1 MEITKEILFGQITKL
16 MEGVSS
22 AKTIQKREEYMQ
34 KFFEDLI
41 KFQKDFK
48 DRNKTGVSGQ
58 LTIHSIVTSN
68 TIITFLELITL
79 SSHQNDFIHRRARTV
94 LQHAD

>member
-1 MEITKEILFGQITKL
+1 MEITKEILFGQVTKL
-16 MEGVSS
+16 LEGVSS

-48 DRNKTGVSGQ
+48 SRNKTGVSVKSE
-58 LTIHSIVTSN
+58 LFILIH
-68 TIITFLELITL
+68 TII
-79 SSHQNDFIHRRARTV
+79 
-94 LQHAD
+94 

>member
-16 MEGVSS
+16 MEGGSN

-48 DRNKTGVSGQ
+48 GRNKSGVSKN
-58 LTIHSIVTSN
+58 LIKHSD
-68 TIITFLELITL
+68 L
-79 SSHQNDFIHRRARTV
+79 
-94 LQHAD
+94 

>member
-1 MEITKEILFGQITKL
+1 MFGQVTKL

-34 KFFEDLI
+34 KFFEDLM

-48 DRNKTGVSGQ
+48 DRNKTGVS
-58 LTIHSIVTSN
+58 
-68 TIITFLELITL
+68 
-79 SSHQNDFIHRRARTV
+79 
-94 LQHAD
+94 

>member
-1 MEITKEILFGQITKL
+1 MEITKEIMFGQVTKL

-34 KFFEDLI
+34 KFFEDLM

-48 DRNKTGVSGQ
+48 DRNKTGVS
-58 LTIHSIVTSN
+58 
-68 TIITFLELITL
+68 
-79 SSHQNDFIHRRARTV
+79 
-94 LQHAD
+94 